1 MSNIHCK
8 LFGYPIIT
16 ENGKEIY
23 IPTGKLSAFLYYI
36 LLKKVVSRDEIAGLF
51 WPSSSEENAKIS
63 LRNALHKIR
72 RMFQEN
78 VIISPNK
85 SILMLSES
93 VDFYI
98 DVEKFEENPAEN
110 LFLYSGDFLKGF
122 YVKDVAEFEHW
133 TTELSSFYKEIFIRN
148 SEKKIK
154 EIFLNNNTKEAEI
167 LINKL
172 LSIDNFN
179 DTAYL
184 YLMKSYKINN
194 RYDRIINEYYNLYKL
209 MNEELG
215 IDPPRE
221 IELLYHEAVRYVEN
235 SKSKKIKE
243 KSSELYGR
251 DYEYGLIQKN
261 IDDFYSGKPAKSILI
276 RGESGIGKSILK
288 NEILEKNH
296 ERFKFYEVFCYSIEK
311 KFSFS
316 PWMKVVKSLEKDLLK
331 NNLKRPYLWENILKN
346 LFFDSVTNIQP
357 SVDILETR
365 ENFNSDLMYNAIYNA
380 FEILGKD
387 IKLIITFED
396 IQWADPLT
404 IKLLIHLI
412 LHVNNN
418 VFFILTESNENEER
432 TNKLFSTLND
442 LEKLTT
448 IELKPFDKREVG
460 MIVRKNLG
468 TEVSEKDIEDIYT
481 KSKGNSFFL
490 KEYIELFK
498 NGEKDRIVSS
508 RMYNILEEKFSALSE
523 KELDMLKV
531 ISTFY
536 GDVTLDILL
545 KILDTKAFEV
555 LKSLNILV
563 RMNILEEKKEEDG
576 GVIVRF
582 SYSAYKDYIYN
593 SLSNSSK
600 QIINQEIA
608 TVLETELLN
617 NTKDITIYNRLKFHY
632 QEANKEIESLQY
644 EVYILNYYLNFNHE
658 IYPDLDDY
666 DLTKQVKLSMTN
678 EKVLKWIDELG
689 KKLLFIKN
697 SKKNKSSTEKI
708 MKIELLFL
716 YCKGRYLVRAGSYSE
731 GVSVISRVVN
741 LSRELQDIMT
751 ELSGYKQMIIY
762 GIQINNPNIMLKNI
776 VKGIKVAKVLKNSPD
791 IGVFY
796 RLYGV
801 YYLML
806 GDFET
811 AESLFEKSITFF
823 LNFEKIEN
831 RSSISVAA
839 NYNYVGEIRRAES
852 KYPKALEYFQRAIDL
867 CKKSEAACLSI
878 FYINAGKTS
887 YLMGNFEDM
896 KKYFSLSKEIVME
909 FDSYWR
915 VAVLDSFLA
924 LVSFIEK
931 NYLKSIQYLKNAIAE
946 RAIINNPR
954 DIGIVYFVEAI
965 IASKIEKTTLD
976 KVKELKEFLPESSQ
990 SYCYNAIKY
999 LDSARDAA
1007 EIKYLKDNIIH

>member
-1 MSNIHCK
+1 MSNIDCK
-8 LFGYPIIT
+8 LFGCPEIT
-16 ENGKEIY
+16 EDGKEVY

-51 WPSSSEENAKIS
+51 WSASNEENAKIS

-72 RMFQEN
+72 KMFKEN
-78 VIISPNK
+78 IILSPNK
-85 SILMLSES
+85 SILMLNET

-98 DVEKFEENPAEN
+98 DVKEFEENPMEN
-110 LFLYSGDFLKGF
+110 LSLYTGDFLKGF
-122 YVKDVAEFEHW
+122 YVKDAVEFECW
-133 TTELSSFYKEIFIRN
+133 TSELSSFYKEIFIRS

-154 EIFLNNNTKEAEI
+154 EIFSGDDTKEVEI

-179 DTAYL
+179 DVAYIH
-184 YLMKSYKINN
+184 LMKLYKIKN
-194 RYDRIINEYYNLYKL
+194 RYDKIINEYYNLYRL

-221 IELLYHEAVRYVEN
+221 IELLYNEAVSYVGN
-235 SKSKKIKE
+235 SKNKKNKE
-243 KSSELYGR
+243 KNFDLYSR
-251 DYEYGLIQKN
+251 EYEYELIQKN
-261 IDDFYSGKPAKSILI
+261 IDDFYSGKSTRSILI
-276 RGESGIGKSILK
+276 KGESGIGKSILK
-288 NEILEKNH
+288 NKIIEKNRD
-296 ERFKFYEVFCYSIEK
+296 RFKFYEVFCYSIEK
-311 KFSFS
+311 NFSFS
-316 PWMKVVKSLEKDLLK
+316 PWMKIVKSLEKDLLK
-331 NNLKRPYLWENILKN
+331 NNLKRPYLWENVLKN

-357 SVDILETR
+357 SVEILETR
-365 ENFNSDLMYNAIYNA
+365 ENFNFDLMYNTIYSA

-387 IKLIITFED
+387 IKVIITFED
-396 IQWADPLT
+396 IQWADQLT

-412 LHVNNN
+412 LHINNN
-418 VFFILTESNENEER
+418 VLFILTKSNENEER
-432 TNKLFSTLND
+432 IDKLFSTLND

-448 IELKPFDKREVG
+448 IELKPFDKREVDI
-460 MIVRKNLG
+460 IVKKILG
-468 TEVSEKDIEDIYT
+468 SEVSNKDIEDMYT

-508 RMYNILEEKFSALSE
+508 KMYNILENKFSNLSE
-523 KELDMLKV
+523 KELDLLKV

-536 GDVTLDILL
+536 GNVTLDILL
-545 KILDTKAFEV
+545 KILDIKAFEV
-555 LKSLNILV
+555 LKSLNSLV
-563 RMNILEEKKEEDG
+563 RLHILEEKKEDR
-576 GVIVRF
+576 GVIIRF
-582 SYSAYKDYIYN
+582 SYSAYKDYMYN
-593 SLSNSSK
+593 ELSNSSK

-608 TVLETELLN
+608 RVLEAELLN
-617 NTKDITIYNRLKFHY
+617 NTKDITIYNRLRFHY
-632 QEANKEIESLQY
+632 QEANQEIESLKY

-658 IYPDLDDY
+658 IYPNLDDY
-666 DLTKQVKLSMTN
+666 DLTKQVKLSITN
-678 EKVLKWIDELG
+678 EKVLKWIDEIE

-697 SKKNKSSTEKI
+697 SKKNKSNTEKI

-731 GVSVISRVVN
+731 GVSVINRVISF
-741 LSRELQDIMT
+741 SRELQDITT
-751 ELSGYKQMIIY
+751 ELCGYKQMIIY
-762 GIQINNPNIMLKNI
+762 GIQINNPNIMLKNV
-776 VKGIKVAKVLKNSPD
+776 VKGIKVAKTLKNSAD

-801 YYLML
+801 YYLMV
-806 GDFET
+806 GDFKT
-811 AESLFEKSITFF
+811 AESLFGKSINFF

-839 NYNYVGEIRRAES
+839 NYNYIGEIRRTEL
-852 KYPKALEYFQRAIDL
+852 KYEEALEYFQRAIDL

-896 KKYFSLSKEIVME
+896 KKYFLLSKEIVMK

-915 VAVLDSFLA
+915 VSVLDSFLA
-924 LVSFIEK
+924 LISFIEK
-931 NYLKSIQYLKNAIAE
+931 KYLKSIQYLKNAISE
-946 RAIINNPR
+946 KAIINNPR
-954 DIGIVYFVEAI
+954 DIGTVYFVEAI
-965 IASKIEKTTLD
+965 ITSKIEKTTLD
-976 KVKELKEFLPESSQ
+976 KVKELKEFLPETSQ

-1007 EIKYLKDNIIH
+1007 EIKYLKDNIIY